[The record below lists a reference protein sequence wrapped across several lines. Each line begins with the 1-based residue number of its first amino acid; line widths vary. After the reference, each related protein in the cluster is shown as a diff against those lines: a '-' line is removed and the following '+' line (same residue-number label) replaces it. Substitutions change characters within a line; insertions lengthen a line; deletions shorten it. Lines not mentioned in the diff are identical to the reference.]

1 MQKTLSLKLILIMFL
16 NSLSLFRT
24 FCIFFNIIMKLI
36 RTKAL
41 MIKIVFI
48 FVFSIIFSFSYAT
61 EEDSFDINKPAK
73 IQKANAEF
81 VYKFLLAEIAAQR
94 GDLTSAG
101 HLYYDLAKLTKN
113 IPLAQRAT
121 NIAGYARNGR
131 LALDS
136 AELWRQLDKNSLEA
150 KQILAELFIS
160 SGNLAKARPIIEKLL
175 EQEKTRADGFL
186 YLNNLLTKVEN
197 KKNALRFI
205 LAISK
210 PYPELAEAHFS
221 IAHTAYFAGDQ
232 KLAEKELDIIESIK
246 PNWETA
252 ALFRGY
258 MLAKDWPEKA
268 LEFYKSFLKE
278 NPNSNEVR
286 LEYAKTLANL
296 KMYNDAKS
304 EFLRLVDGS
313 LASPEIS
320 LTVALLSLE
329 LNDNILAEKFLNQAL
344 ERGYS
349 DKDKIQIYL
358 AKIYLDRKEP
368 DMAITFLDKISS
380 GQLFVEAKILSAE
393 IIADYRSVDDGIASL
408 SKYKNLSPNDKL
420 QFLKAKTSLLY
431 NNDRQQDAFDL
442 MKSEDA
448 NFNNFAE
455 FKFDYAMLA
464 EKMGN
469 LLLMEQLLKE
479 AIKLKPDYAYA
490 YNALGYSYA
499 DRNIKLD
506 DAKKYIEI
514 ALSIS
519 PNNHYILD
527 SMGWLHYRL
536 GNIEIALQFIEKA
549 YKIQKDPEIA
559 AHLGEILWKMGKLK
573 QAEKIWEESIKTY
586 PSNTVLLE
594 TFERLR

>member
-1 MQKTLSLKLILIMFL
+1 MLIIKSLFYKGSMKKIALILLSTIL
-16 NSLSLFRT
+16 INNSFAS
-24 FCIFFNIIMKLI
+24 
-36 RTKAL
+36 
-41 MIKIVFI
+41 
-48 FVFSIIFSFSYAT
+48 
-61 EEDSFDINKPAK
+61 EEEFFDIDKPAK

-136 AELWRQLDKNSLEA
+136 AELWRQLDNDSLEA

-221 IAHTAYFAGDQ
+221 IAHTAYFAGDL
-232 KLAEKELDIIESIK
+232 KLAEKELDITESIK

-258 MLAKDWPEKA
+258 MLAIDWPEKA
-268 LEFYKSFLKE
+268 LEFYQSFLSV

-286 LEYAKTLANL
+286 LEYAKILANL
-296 KMYNDAKS
+296 KMYSKAKS

-329 LNDNILAEKFLNQAL
+329 LNDNILAEKFFNQAL

-349 DKDKIQIYL
+349 DRDKIQIYL

-368 DMAITFLDKISS
+368 DLAIKFLDKISS
-380 GQLFVEAKILSAE
+380 GQLFVEAKILTAE
-393 IIADYRSVDDGIASL
+393 IIAEHKSVDDGIASL

-431 NNDRQQDAFDL
+431 NNNRQQDAFDL
-442 MKSEDA
+442 MKGADS
-448 NFNNFAE
+448 NFNNSAE

-479 AIKLKPDYAYA
+479 AIKIKPDYAYA

-499 DRNIKLD
+499 DRNIKLI

-519 PNNHYILD
+519 PNNHYIMD
-527 SMGWLHYRL
+527 SMGWLHFRM

-573 QAEKIWEESIKTY
+573 QAEKVWEESIKIH

>member
-1 MQKTLSLKLILIMFL
+1 MNKIALILLSTLIIN
-16 NSLSLFRT
+16 NSFAS
-24 FCIFFNIIMKLI
+24 
-36 RTKAL
+36 
-41 MIKIVFI
+41 
-48 FVFSIIFSFSYAT
+48 
-61 EEDSFDINKPAK
+61 EEEFFDIDKPAK

-136 AELWRQLDKNSLEA
+136 AELWRQLDNDSLEA

-186 YLNNLLTKVEN
+186 YLNNLLSKVEN

-205 LAISK
+205 LAVAK
-210 PYPELAEAHFS
+210 PYPDLAEAHFS
-221 IAHTAYFAGDQ
+221 IAHTAYFAGDL
-232 KLAEKELDIIESIK
+232 KLAEKELDITESIK

-258 MLAKDWPEKA
+258 MLAIDWPEKA
-268 LEFYKSFLKE
+268 LEFYQSFLKV
-278 NPNSNEVR
+278 NSNSNEVR
-286 LEYAKTLANL
+286 LEYAKILANL
-296 KMYNDAKS
+296 KMYSKAKS

-329 LNDNILAEKFLNQAL
+329 LNDNILAEKFFNQAL

-349 DKDKIQIYL
+349 DRDKIQIYL

-368 DMAITFLDKISS
+368 DQAITFLDKISS
-380 GQLFVEAKILSAE
+380 GQLFVEAKILTAE
-393 IIADYRSVDDGIASL
+393 IIAEQSSVDDGIASL
-408 SKYKNLSPNDKL
+408 LKYKNLSPNDKL

-431 NNDRQQDAFDL
+431 NNNRQQDAFDL
-442 MKSEDA
+442 MKGEDS
-448 NFNNFAE
+448 NFDNSAE

-479 AIKLKPDYAYA
+479 AIKIKPDYAYA

-499 DRNIKLD
+499 DRNIKLV

-519 PNNHYILD
+519 PNNHYIMD
-527 SMGWLHYRL
+527 SMGWLHFRM

-573 QAEKIWEESIKTY
+573 QAEIVWEESIKTY

>member
-1 MQKTLSLKLILIMFL
+1 MNKIITVFLTSMFM
-16 NSLSLFRT
+16 N
-24 FCIFFNIIMKLI
+24 
-36 RTKAL
+36 
-41 MIKIVFI
+41 V
-48 FVFSIIFSFSYAT
+48 SIAA
-61 EEDSFDINKPAK
+61 DDDGFDINKPAK

-101 HLYYDLAKLTKN
+101 HLYYDLARLTKN

-136 AELWRQLDKNSLEA
+136 AELWRQLDNESLEA

-160 SGNLAKARPIIEKLL
+160 SGNLAKARPIIEELL
-175 EQEKTRADGFL
+175 KQEKTRADGFL
-186 YLNNLLTKVEN
+186 YLNNILTKVEN

-205 LAISK
+205 LAIAK

-221 IAHTAYFAGDQ
+221 IAHTAFYAGDT
-232 KLAEKELDIIESIK
+232 KLAEKELDIAESIN
-246 PNWETA
+246 PSWETA
-252 ALFRGY
+252 ALFRGF
-258 MLAKDWPEKA
+258 MLANDWPEKA
-268 LEFYKSFLKE
+268 LEFYRSFLKV

-286 LEYAKTLANL
+286 LEYAKTLTNL
-296 KMYNDAKS
+296 KKYSEAKV
-304 EFLRLVDGS
+304 EFLRLVNGS

-329 LNDNILAEKFLNQAL
+329 LNDNILAEKFFNQAL
-344 ERGYS
+344 ERGYD
-349 DKDKIQIYL
+349 DKNKIHIYL
-358 AKIYLDRKEP
+358 AKIYLDRNQP
-368 DMAITFLDKISS
+368 VDAIKFLDKISS
-380 GQLFVEAKILSAE
+380 GPLFIEAKILTAE
-393 IIADYRSVDDGIASL
+393 VITKNKSLEDGIASL
-408 SKYKNLSPNDKL
+408 SQYKNLSSEDKL
-420 QFLKAKTSLLY
+420 QFLKAKVSLLY
-431 NNDRQQDAFDL
+431 NNDRKQDAFDL
-442 MKSEDA
+442 MKKEDA
-448 NFNNFAE
+448 NFNNSPE

-479 AIKLKPDYAYA
+479 AIKLKPDYAFA

-499 DRNIKLD
+499 DRSINLA

-519 PNNHYILD
+519 PNNHYIMD

-549 YKIQKDPEIA
+549 YKIQEDPEIA
-559 AHLGEILWKMGKLK
+559 AHLGEILWKLGKLK
-573 QAEKIWEESIKTY
+573 QAEEIWEASIMKF

>member
-1 MQKTLSLKLILIMFL
+1 MKKIALIILATVII
-16 NSLSLFRT
+16 NNT
-24 FCIFFNIIMKLI
+24 F
-36 RTKAL
+36 A
-41 MIKIVFI
+41 
-48 FVFSIIFSFSYAT
+48 S
-61 EEDSFDINKPAK
+61 EEEFFDIDKPAK

-81 VYKFLLAEIAAQR
+81 VYKFLLAEIASQR

-136 AELWRQLDKNSLEA
+136 AELWRQLDNDSLEA

-175 EQEKTRADGFL
+175 EKEKTRADGFL
-186 YLNNLLTKVEN
+186 YLNNLLSKVEN

-221 IAHTAYFAGDQ
+221 IAHTAYFAGDI
-232 KLAEKELDIIESIK
+232 KLAEKELDITESIK

-258 MLAKDWPEKA
+258 MLAIDWPEKA
-268 LEFYKSFLKE
+268 LEFYQSFLNV

-286 LEYAKTLANL
+286 LEYAKILANL
-296 KMYNDAKS
+296 KMYSKAKS

-329 LNDNILAEKFLNQAL
+329 LNDNILAEKFFNQAL
-344 ERGYS
+344 ERGYI
-349 DKDKIQIYL
+349 DRDKIQIYL

-368 DMAITFLDKISS
+368 DLAITFLDKISS
-380 GQLFVEAKILSAE
+380 GQLFVEAKILTAE
-393 IIADYRSVDDGIASL
+393 IIAENRSVDDGIASL
-408 SKYKNLSPNDKL
+408 SKYKNLSPDDKL

-431 NNDRQQDAFDL
+431 NNNRQQDAFDL
-442 MKSEDA
+442 MKGADS
-448 NFNNFAE
+448 NFNNSAE
-455 FKFDYAMLA
+455 FKYDYAMLA

-479 AIKLKPDYAYA
+479 AIKIKPDYAYA

-499 DRNIKLD
+499 DRNIKLA

-519 PNNHYILD
+519 PNNHYIMD
-527 SMGWLHYRL
+527 SMGWLHFRM

-573 QAEKIWEESIKTY
+573 QAEKVWEESIKTY

>member
-1 MQKTLSLKLILIMFL
+1 MNKLVVILLSTIIIN
-16 NSLSLFRT
+16 NSFAS
-24 FCIFFNIIMKLI
+24 
-36 RTKAL
+36 
-41 MIKIVFI
+41 
-48 FVFSIIFSFSYAT
+48 
-61 EEDSFDINKPAK
+61 EEEFFDIDKPAK

-136 AELWRQLDKNSLEA
+136 AELWRQLDNDSLEA

-186 YLNNLLTKVEN
+186 YLNNLLSKVEN

-221 IAHTAYFAGDQ
+221 IAHTAFFAGDI
-232 KLAEKELDIIESIK
+232 KLAEKELDITESIK

-258 MLAKDWPEKA
+258 MLAIDWPEKA
-268 LEFYKSFLKE
+268 LEFYQSFLNV

-286 LEYAKTLANL
+286 LEYAKILANL
-296 KMYNDAKS
+296 KMYSKAKS

-329 LNDNILAEKFLNQAL
+329 LNDNILAEKFFNQAL
-344 ERGYS
+344 ERGYI
-349 DKDKIQIYL
+349 DRDKIQIYL

-368 DMAITFLDKISS
+368 DTAITFLDKISS
-380 GQLFVEAKILSAE
+380 GKLFVEAKILTAE
-393 IIADYRSVDDGIASL
+393 IIAENRSVDDGIASL
-408 SKYKNLSPNDKL
+408 SKYKNLSPDDKL

-431 NNDRQQDAFDL
+431 NNNRQQDAFDL
-442 MKSEDA
+442 MKGEDS
-448 NFNNFAE
+448 NFDNSAE

-479 AIKLKPDYAYA
+479 AIKIKPDYAYA

-499 DRNIKLD
+499 DRNIKLA

-519 PNNHYILD
+519 PNNHYIMD
-527 SMGWLHYRL
+527 SMGWLHFRM

-573 QAEKIWEESIKTY
+573 QAEKVWEESIKTY

>member
-1 MQKTLSLKLILIMFL
+1 MNKIALILLSIL
-16 NSLSLFRT
+16 IINNSFAS
-24 FCIFFNIIMKLI
+24 
-36 RTKAL
+36 
-41 MIKIVFI
+41 
-48 FVFSIIFSFSYAT
+48 
-61 EEDSFDINKPAK
+61 EEEFFDIDKPAK

-136 AELWRQLDKNSLEA
+136 AELWRQLDNDSLEA

-186 YLNNLLTKVEN
+186 YLNNLLSKVEN

-210 PYPELAEAHFS
+210 PYPDLAEAHFS
-221 IAHTAYFAGDQ
+221 IAHAAYFAGDI
-232 KLAEKELDIIESIK
+232 KLAEKELDVTESIK

-258 MLAKDWPEKA
+258 MLAIDWPEKA
-268 LEFYKSFLKE
+268 LEFYQSFLNV

-286 LEYAKTLANL
+286 LEYAKILANL
-296 KMYNDAKS
+296 KMYSKAKS

-329 LNDNILAEKFLNQAL
+329 LNDNILAEKFFNQAL

-349 DKDKIQIYL
+349 DRDKIQIYL

-368 DMAITFLDKISS
+368 DQAITFLDRISS
-380 GQLFVEAKILSAE
+380 GQLFVEAKILTAE
-393 IIADYRSVDDGIASL
+393 IIAEHRSVDDGIASL
-408 SKYKNLSPNDKL
+408 LKYKNLSPNDKL

-431 NNDRQQDAFDL
+431 NNNRQQDAFDL
-442 MKSEDA
+442 MKGEDS
-448 NFNNFAE
+448 NFNNSAE

-479 AIKLKPDYAYA
+479 AIKIKPDYAYA

-499 DRNIKLD
+499 DRNIKLA

-519 PNNHYILD
+519 PNNHYIMD
-527 SMGWLHYRL
+527 SMGWLHFRM

-573 QAEKIWEESIKTY
+573 QAEKVWEESIKTY

>member
-1 MQKTLSLKLILIMFL
+1 MNKLAVILLSTLIIN
-16 NSLSLFRT
+16 NSF
-24 FCIFFNIIMKLI
+24 
-36 RTKAL
+36 
-41 MIKIVFI
+41 
-48 FVFSIIFSFSYAT
+48 AT
-61 EEDSFDINKPAK
+61 EEEFFDIDKPAK
-73 IQKANAEF
+73 IQKTNAEF

-136 AELWRQLDKNSLEA
+136 AELWRQLDNDSLEA

-210 PYPELAEAHFS
+210 PYPDLAEAHFS
-221 IAHTAYFAGDQ
+221 IAHTAYFAGDL
-232 KLAEKELDIIESIK
+232 KLAEKELDITESIK

-258 MLAKDWPEKA
+258 MLAIDWPEKA
-268 LEFYKSFLKE
+268 LEFYQSFLNV

-286 LEYAKTLANL
+286 LEYAKILANL
-296 KMYNDAKS
+296 KMYSKAKS

-329 LNDNILAEKFLNQAL
+329 LNDNMLAEKFFNQAL

-349 DKDKIQIYL
+349 DRDKIQIYL

-368 DMAITFLDKISS
+368 DLAITFLDKISS
-380 GQLFVEAKILSAE
+380 GQLFVEAKILTAE
-393 IIADYRSVDDGIASL
+393 ILAEHKSVDDGIASL
-408 SKYKNLSPNDKL
+408 SKYKNLSLDDKL

-431 NNDRQQDAFDL
+431 NNNRQQDAFDL
-442 MKSEDA
+442 MKGADS
-448 NFNNFAE
+448 NFNNSAE

-479 AIKLKPDYAYA
+479 AIKIKPDYAYA

-499 DRNIKLD
+499 DRNIKLT

-519 PNNHYILD
+519 PSNHYIMD
-527 SMGWLHYRL
+527 SMGWLHFRM

-573 QAEKIWEESIKTY
+573 QAEKVWEESIKIH

>member
-1 MQKTLSLKLILIMFL
+1 M
-16 NSLSLFRT
+16 
-24 FCIFFNIIMKLI
+24 CI
-36 RTKAL
+36 R
-41 MIKIVFI
+41 
-48 FVFSIIFSFSYAT
+48 
-61 EEDSFDINKPAK
+61 DSNKPAK

-101 HLYYDLAKLTKN
+101 HLYFDLARLTKN

-121 NIAGYARNGR
+121 NIAGFARNGR

-136 AELWRQLDKNSLEA
+136 AELWRQLDNESLEA

-160 SGNLAKARPIIEKLL
+160 SGNLAKARPIIEELL
-175 EQEKTRADGFL
+175 KQEKTRADGFL
-186 YLNNLLTKVEN
+186 YLNNILTKVEN

-205 LAISK
+205 LAIAK

-221 IAHTAYFAGDQ
+221 IAHTAFYAGDT
-232 KLAEKELDIIESIK
+232 KLAEKELDIAESIN
-246 PNWETA
+246 PSWETA
-252 ALFRGY
+252 ALFRGF
-258 MLAKDWPEKA
+258 MLANDWPEKA
-268 LEFYKSFLKE
+268 LEFYRSFLKV

-286 LEYAKTLANL
+286 LEYAKTLTNL
-296 KMYNDAKS
+296 KKYSEAKV
-304 EFLRLVDGS
+304 EFLRLVNGS

-329 LNDNILAEKFLNQAL
+329 LNDNILSEKFFNQAL
-344 ERGYS
+344 ERGYD
-349 DKDKIQIYL
+349 DKNKIHIYL
-358 AKIYLDRKEP
+358 AKIYLDRNQP
-368 DMAITFLDKISS
+368 VDAIKFLDKISS
-380 GQLFVEAKILSAE
+380 GPLFIEAKILTAE
-393 IIADYRSVDDGIASL
+393 VITKNKSLEDGIASL
-408 SKYKNLSPNDKL
+408 SQYKNLSSEDKL
-420 QFLKAKTSLLY
+420 QFLKAKVSLLY
-431 NNDRQQDAFDL
+431 NNDRKQDAFDL
-442 MKSEDA
+442 MKKEDA
-448 NFNNFAE
+448 NFNNSPE

-479 AIKLKPDYAYA
+479 AIKLKPDYAFA

-499 DRNIKLD
+499 DRNINLA

-519 PNNHYILD
+519 PNNHYIMD

-549 YKIQKDPEIA
+549 YKIQEDPEIA
-559 AHLGEILWKMGKLK
+559 AHLGEILWKLGKLK
-573 QAEKIWEESIKTY
+573 QAEEIWEASIMKF

>member
-1 MQKTLSLKLILIMFL
+1 MNKLVVILLSTIIIN
-16 NSLSLFRT
+16 NSFAS
-24 FCIFFNIIMKLI
+24 
-36 RTKAL
+36 
-41 MIKIVFI
+41 
-48 FVFSIIFSFSYAT
+48 
-61 EEDSFDINKPAK
+61 EEEFFDIDKPAK

-136 AELWRQLDKNSLEA
+136 AELWRQLDNDSLEA

-186 YLNNLLTKVEN
+186 YLNNLLSKVEN

-221 IAHTAYFAGDQ
+221 IAHTAFFAGDI
-232 KLAEKELDIIESIK
+232 KLAEKELDITESIK

-258 MLAKDWPEKA
+258 MLAIDWPEKA
-268 LEFYKSFLKE
+268 LEFYQSFLNV

-286 LEYAKTLANL
+286 LEYAKILANL
-296 KMYNDAKS
+296 KMYSKAKS

-329 LNDNILAEKFLNQAL
+329 LNDNILAEKFFNQAL
-344 ERGYS
+344 ERGYI
-349 DKDKIQIYL
+349 DRDKIQIYL

-368 DMAITFLDKISS
+368 DTAITFLDKISS
-380 GQLFVEAKILSAE
+380 GKLFVEAKILTAE
-393 IIADYRSVDDGIASL
+393 IIAENRSVDDGIASL
-408 SKYKNLSPNDKL
+408 SKYKNLSPDDKL

-431 NNDRQQDAFDL
+431 NNNRQQDAFDL
-442 MKSEDA
+442 MKGADS
-448 NFNNFAE
+448 NFNNSAE
-455 FKFDYAMLA
+455 FKYDYAMLA

-479 AIKLKPDYAYA
+479 AIKIKPDYAYA

-499 DRNIKLD
+499 DRNIKLA

-519 PNNHYILD
+519 PNNHYIMD
-527 SMGWLHYRL
+527 SMGWLHFRM

-573 QAEKIWEESIKTY
+573 QAEKVWEESIKTY

>member
-1 MQKTLSLKLILIMFL
+1 MFCSLHYNFKVAFQFQKEKIKL
-16 NSLSLFRT
+16 
-24 FCIFFNIIMKLI
+24 NIIMN
-36 RTKAL
+36 
-41 MIKIVFI
+41 KIITVFLTSM
-48 FVFSIIFSFSYAT
+48 FMNVSIAA
-61 EEDSFDINKPAK
+61 DDDVFDINKPAK

-101 HLYYDLAKLTKN
+101 HLYFDLARLTKN
-113 IPLAQRAT
+113 VPLAQRAT

-136 AELWRQLDKNSLEA
+136 AELWRQLDNESLEA

-160 SGNLAKARPIIEKLL
+160 SGNLAKARPIIEELL
-175 EQEKTRADGFL
+175 KQEKTRADGFL
-186 YLNNLLTKVEN
+186 YLNNILTKVEN

-205 LAISK
+205 LAIAK

-221 IAHTAYFAGDQ
+221 IAHTAFYAGDT
-232 KLAEKELDIIESIK
+232 KLAEKELDIAESIN
-246 PNWETA
+246 PSWETA
-252 ALFRGY
+252 ALFRGF
-258 MLAKDWPEKA
+258 MLANDWPEKA
-268 LEFYKSFLKE
+268 LEFYRSFLKV

-286 LEYAKTLANL
+286 LEYAKTLTNL
-296 KMYNDAKS
+296 KKYSEAKV
-304 EFLRLVDGS
+304 EFLRLVNGS

-329 LNDNILAEKFLNQAL
+329 LNDNILAEKFFNQAL
-344 ERGYS
+344 ERGYD
-349 DKDKIQIYL
+349 DKNKIHIYL
-358 AKIYLDRKEP
+358 AKIYLDRNQP
-368 DMAITFLDKISS
+368 VDAIKFLDKISS
-380 GQLFVEAKILSAE
+380 GPLFIEAKILTAE
-393 IIADYRSVDDGIASL
+393 VITKNKSLEDGIASL
-408 SKYKNLSPNDKL
+408 SQYKNLSSEDKL
-420 QFLKAKTSLLY
+420 QFLKAKVSLLY
-431 NNDRQQDAFDL
+431 NNDRKQDAFDL
-442 MKSEDA
+442 MKKEDA
-448 NFNNFAE
+448 NFNNSPE

-479 AIKLKPDYAYA
+479 AIKLKPDYAFA

-499 DRNIKLD
+499 DRNINLA

-519 PNNHYILD
+519 PNNHYIMD

-549 YKIQKDPEIA
+549 YKIQEDPEIA
-559 AHLGEILWKMGKLK
+559 AHLGEILWKLGKLK
-573 QAEKIWEESIKTY
+573 QAEEIWEASIMKF

>member
-1 MQKTLSLKLILIMFL
+1 
-16 NSLSLFRT
+16 
-24 FCIFFNIIMKLI
+24 
-36 RTKAL
+36 
-41 MIKIVFI
+41 MIKLAII
-48 FVFSIIFSFSYAT
+48 LLSILTINYSYAS
-61 EEDSFDINKPAK
+61 EEDFFDINKPAK

-136 AELWRQLDKNSLEA
+136 AELWRQLDNDSLEA

-186 YLNNLLTKVEN
+186 YLNNLLNKVEN

-210 PYPELAEAHFS
+210 LYPELAEAHFS
-221 IAHTAYFAGDQ
+221 IAHAAYFAGDF
-232 KLAEKELDIIESIK
+232 KLAEKELDIAESIK

-268 LEFYKSFLKE
+268 LEFYQSFLNE

-286 LEYAKTLANL
+286 LEYAKILANL
-296 KMYNDAKS
+296 KMYSKAKS
-304 EFLRLVDGS
+304 EFLKLVDGS

-329 LNDNILAEKFLNQAL
+329 LNDNLLAEKFLNQAL

-349 DKDKIQIYL
+349 DRDKIQIYL

-380 GQLFVEAKILSAE
+380 GQLFVEAKILTAE
-393 IIADYRSVDDGIASL
+393 IIAENRSVDDGIAFL
-408 SKYKNLSPNDKL
+408 AQYKNLNSNDKL

-431 NNDRQQDAFDL
+431 NNNRQQDAFDL
-442 MKSEDA
+442 MKSEDS
-448 NFNNFAE
+448 NFNNSAE
-455 FKFDYAMLA
+455 FKFDYAMIA

-499 DRNIKLD
+499 DRNIKLA

-519 PNNHYILD
+519 PNNHYIMD
-527 SMGWLHYRL
+527 SMGWLHFRM

-573 QAEKIWEESIKTY
+573 QAKKVWEESMKTY

-594 TFERLR
+594 TFEILH

>member
-1 MQKTLSLKLILIMFL
+1 MNKLVLILL
-16 NSLSLFRT
+16 
-24 FCIFFNIIMKLI
+24 
-36 RTKAL
+36 
-41 MIKIVFI
+41 
-48 FVFSIIFSFSYAT
+48 SIILLNNSFAS
-61 EEDSFDINKPAK
+61 EEEFFDIDKPAK

-136 AELWRQLDKNSLEA
+136 AELWRQLDNDSLEA

-221 IAHTAYFAGDQ
+221 IAHTAYFAGDL
-232 KLAEKELDIIESIK
+232 KLAEKELDITESIK

-258 MLAKDWPEKA
+258 MLAIDWPEKA
-268 LEFYKSFLKE
+268 LEFYQSFLNV

-286 LEYAKTLANL
+286 LEYAKILANL
-296 KMYNDAKS
+296 KMYSKAKS

-329 LNDNILAEKFLNQAL
+329 LNDNILAEKFFNQAL

-349 DKDKIQIYL
+349 DRDKIQIYL

-368 DMAITFLDKISS
+368 DLAITFLDKISS
-380 GQLFVEAKILSAE
+380 GQLFVEAKILTAE
-393 IIADYRSVDDGIASL
+393 ILAEHKSVDDGIASL
-408 SKYKNLSPNDKL
+408 SKYKNLSLDDKL
-420 QFLKAKTSLLY
+420 HFLKAKTSLLY
-431 NNDRQQDAFDL
+431 NNNRQQDAFDL
-442 MKSEDA
+442 MKAADS
-448 NFNNFAE
+448 NFNNSAE

-479 AIKLKPDYAYA
+479 AIKIKPDYAYA

-499 DRNIKLD
+499 DRNIKLA

-519 PNNHYILD
+519 PNNHYIMD
-527 SMGWLHYRL
+527 SMGWLHFRM

-573 QAEKIWEESIKTY
+573 QAEKVWEESIKTY

>member
-1 MQKTLSLKLILIMFL
+1 MNKLALILLSTIL
-16 NSLSLFRT
+16 INNSFAS
-24 FCIFFNIIMKLI
+24 
-36 RTKAL
+36 
-41 MIKIVFI
+41 
-48 FVFSIIFSFSYAT
+48 
-61 EEDSFDINKPAK
+61 EDEFFDIDKPAK

-136 AELWRQLDKNSLEA
+136 AELWRQLDNDSLEA

-186 YLNNLLTKVEN
+186 YLNNLLSKVEN

-221 IAHTAYFAGDQ
+221 IAHTAYFAGDI
-232 KLAEKELDIIESIK
+232 KLAEKELDITESIK

-258 MLAKDWPEKA
+258 MLAIDWPEKA
-268 LEFYKSFLKE
+268 LEFYQSFLKV
-278 NPNSNEVR
+278 NSNSNEVR
-286 LEYAKTLANL
+286 LEYAKILANL
-296 KMYNDAKS
+296 KMYSKAKS

-329 LNDNILAEKFLNQAL
+329 LNDNILAEKFFNQAL

-349 DKDKIQIYL
+349 DRDKIQIYL

-368 DMAITFLDKISS
+368 DLAIKFLDKISS
-380 GQLFVEAKILSAE
+380 GQLFVEAKVLTAE
-393 IIADYRSVDDGIASL
+393 IIAEHRSVDDGIASL
-408 SKYKNLSPNDKL
+408 SKYKNLSLDDKL

-431 NNDRQQDAFDL
+431 NNNRQQDAFDL
-442 MKSEDA
+442 MKAADS
-448 NFNNFAE
+448 NFNNSAE

-469 LLLMEQLLKE
+469 LLLMEELLKE
-479 AIKLKPDYAYA
+479 AIKIKPDYAYA

-499 DRNIKLD
+499 DRNIKLV

-519 PNNHYILD
+519 PNNHYIMD
-527 SMGWLHYRL
+527 SMGWLHFRM

-573 QAEKIWEESIKTY
+573 QAEIVWEESIKTY

>member
-1 MQKTLSLKLILIMFL
+1 MNKLVVILLSTVIIN
-16 NSLSLFRT
+16 NSFAS
-24 FCIFFNIIMKLI
+24 
-36 RTKAL
+36 
-41 MIKIVFI
+41 
-48 FVFSIIFSFSYAT
+48 
-61 EEDSFDINKPAK
+61 EEEFFDIDKPAK
-73 IQKANAEF
+73 IQKTNAEF

-136 AELWRQLDKNSLEA
+136 AELWRQLDNDSLEA

-221 IAHTAYFAGDQ
+221 IAHSAYFAGDL
-232 KLAEKELDIIESIK
+232 KLAEKELDITESIK

-258 MLAKDWPEKA
+258 MLAIDWPEKA
-268 LEFYKSFLKE
+268 LEFYQSFLKV
-278 NPNSNEVR
+278 NSNSNEVR
-286 LEYAKTLANL
+286 LEYAKILANL
-296 KMYNDAKS
+296 KMYSKAKS

-329 LNDNILAEKFLNQAL
+329 LNDNILAEKFFNQAL

-349 DKDKIQIYL
+349 DRDKIQIYL
-358 AKIYLDRKEP
+358 AKIYLDRKKP
-368 DMAITFLDKISS
+368 DLAIKFLDKISS
-380 GQLFVEAKILSAE
+380 GQLFVEAKILTAE
-393 IIADYRSVDDGIASL
+393 IIAEHRSVDDGIASL
-408 SKYKNLSPNDKL
+408 SKYKNLSADDKL

-431 NNDRQQDAFDL
+431 NNNRQQDAFDL
-442 MKSEDA
+442 MKGADL
-448 NFNNFAE
+448 NFNNSAE

-499 DRNIKLD
+499 DRNIKLA

-519 PNNHYILD
+519 PNNHYIMD
-527 SMGWLHYRL
+527 SMGWLHFRM

-573 QAEKIWEESIKTY
+573 QAEKVWEESIKIY

-594 TFERLR
+594 TFDRLR

>member
-1 MQKTLSLKLILIMFL
+1 MNKIALILLSTLIIN
-16 NSLSLFRT
+16 NSFAS
-24 FCIFFNIIMKLI
+24 
-36 RTKAL
+36 
-41 MIKIVFI
+41 
-48 FVFSIIFSFSYAT
+48 
-61 EEDSFDINKPAK
+61 EEEFFDIDKPAK

-136 AELWRQLDKNSLEA
+136 AELWRQLDNDSLEA

-186 YLNNLLTKVEN
+186 YLNNLLSKVEN

-205 LAISK
+205 LAVAK
-210 PYPELAEAHFS
+210 PYPDLAEAHFS
-221 IAHTAYFAGDQ
+221 IAHTAYFAGDL
-232 KLAEKELDIIESIK
+232 KLAEKELDITESIK

-258 MLAKDWPEKA
+258 TLAIDWPEKA
-268 LEFYKSFLKE
+268 LEFYQSFLNV

-286 LEYAKTLANL
+286 LEYAKILANL
-296 KMYNDAKS
+296 KMYSIAKS

-329 LNDNILAEKFLNQAL
+329 LNDNILAEKFFNQAL

-349 DKDKIQIYL
+349 DRDKIQIYL

-368 DMAITFLDKISS
+368 DRAITFLDKISS
-380 GQLFVEAKILSAE
+380 GQLFVEAKILTAE
-393 IIADYRSVDDGIASL
+393 IIAEQSSVDDGIASL
-408 SKYKNLSPNDKL
+408 LKYKNLSLNDKL

-431 NNDRQQDAFDL
+431 NNNRQQDAFDL
-442 MKSEDA
+442 MKGEDS
-448 NFNNFAE
+448 NFDKSAE

-479 AIKLKPDYAYA
+479 AIKIKPDYAYA

-499 DRNIKLD
+499 DRNIKLV

-519 PNNHYILD
+519 PNNHYIMD
-527 SMGWLHYRL
+527 SMGWLHFRM

-573 QAEKIWEESIKTY
+573 QAEIVWEESIKTY

>member
-1 MQKTLSLKLILIMFL
+1 MKKIALILLSTIL
-16 NSLSLFRT
+16 INNSFASD
-24 FCIFFNIIMKLI
+24 
-36 RTKAL
+36 
-41 MIKIVFI
+41 
-48 FVFSIIFSFSYAT
+48 
-61 EEDSFDINKPAK
+61 EEFFDIDKPAK

-136 AELWRQLDKNSLEA
+136 AELWRQLDNDSLEA

-221 IAHTAYFAGDQ
+221 IAHTAYFAGDL
-232 KLAEKELDIIESIK
+232 KLAEKELDITESIK

-258 MLAKDWPEKA
+258 MLAIDWPEKA
-268 LEFYKSFLKE
+268 LEFYQAFLSV

-286 LEYAKTLANL
+286 LEYAKILANL
-296 KMYNDAKS
+296 KMYSKAKS

-329 LNDNILAEKFLNQAL
+329 LNDNILAEKFFNQAL

-349 DKDKIQIYL
+349 DRDKIQIYL

-368 DMAITFLDKISS
+368 DLAIKFLDKISS
-380 GQLFVEAKILSAE
+380 GQLFVEAKILTAE
-393 IIADYRSVDDGIASL
+393 IIAEHKSVDDGIASL
-408 SKYKNLSPNDKL
+408 SKYKNSSPDDKL

-431 NNDRQQDAFDL
+431 NNNRQQDAFDL
-442 MKSEDA
+442 MKGADS
-448 NFNNFAE
+448 NFNNSAE

-479 AIKLKPDYAYA
+479 AIKIKPDYAYA

-499 DRNIKLD
+499 DRNIKLT

-519 PNNHYILD
+519 PKNHYIMD
-527 SMGWLHYRL
+527 SMGWLHFRM
-536 GNIEIALQFIEKA
+536 GNIEIALQFTEKA

-573 QAEKIWEESIKTY
+573 QAEKVWEESIKMH

>member
-1 MQKTLSLKLILIMFL
+1 MKKIALILLSTIL
-16 NSLSLFRT
+16 INNSFAS
-24 FCIFFNIIMKLI
+24 
-36 RTKAL
+36 
-41 MIKIVFI
+41 
-48 FVFSIIFSFSYAT
+48 
-61 EEDSFDINKPAK
+61 EEEFFDIDKPAK

-136 AELWRQLDKNSLEA
+136 AELWRQLDNDSLEA

-205 LAISK
+205 LVISK

-221 IAHTAYFAGDQ
+221 IAHTAYFAGDL
-232 KLAEKELDIIESIK
+232 KLAEKELDITESIK

-258 MLAKDWPEKA
+258 MLAIDWPEKA
-268 LEFYKSFLKE
+268 LEFYQSFLNV
-278 NPNSNEVR
+278 NPSSNEVR
-286 LEYAKTLANL
+286 LEYAKILANL
-296 KMYNDAKS
+296 KMYSKAKS

-329 LNDNILAEKFLNQAL
+329 LNDNILAEKFFNQAL

-349 DKDKIQIYL
+349 DRDKIQIYL

-368 DMAITFLDKISS
+368 DLAIKFLDKISS
-380 GQLFVEAKILSAE
+380 GQLFVEAKILTAE
-393 IIADYRSVDDGIASL
+393 IIAEHKSVDDGIASL
-408 SKYKNLSPNDKL
+408 SKYKNLSPDDKL

-431 NNDRQQDAFDL
+431 NNNRQQDAFDL
-442 MKSEDA
+442 MKGADS
-448 NFNNFAE
+448 NFNNSAE

-479 AIKLKPDYAYA
+479 AIKIKPDYAYA

-499 DRNIKLD
+499 DRNIKLT

-519 PNNHYILD
+519 PNNHYIMD
-527 SMGWLHYRL
+527 SMGWLHFRM

-573 QAEKIWEESIKTY
+573 QAEKVWEESIKTH

>member
-1 MQKTLSLKLILIMFL
+1 MNKLVVILLSTIIIN
-16 NSLSLFRT
+16 NSFAS
-24 FCIFFNIIMKLI
+24 
-36 RTKAL
+36 
-41 MIKIVFI
+41 
-48 FVFSIIFSFSYAT
+48 
-61 EEDSFDINKPAK
+61 EEEFFDIEKPAK

-136 AELWRQLDKNSLEA
+136 AELWRQLDNDSLEA

-186 YLNNLLTKVEN
+186 YLNNLLSKVEN

-221 IAHTAYFAGDQ
+221 IAHTAFFAGDI
-232 KLAEKELDIIESIK
+232 KLAEKELDITESIK

-258 MLAKDWPEKA
+258 MLAIDWPEKA
-268 LEFYKSFLKE
+268 LEFYQSFLNV

-286 LEYAKTLANL
+286 LEYAKILANL
-296 KMYNDAKS
+296 KMYSKAKS

-329 LNDNILAEKFLNQAL
+329 LNDNILAEKFFNQAL
-344 ERGYS
+344 ERGYI
-349 DKDKIQIYL
+349 DRDKIQIYL

-368 DMAITFLDKISS
+368 DTAITFLDKISS
-380 GQLFVEAKILSAE
+380 GKLFVEAKILTAE
-393 IIADYRSVDDGIASL
+393 IIAENRSVDDGIASL
-408 SKYKNLSPNDKL
+408 SKYKNLSPDDKL

-431 NNDRQQDAFDL
+431 NNNRQQDAFDL
-442 MKSEDA
+442 MKGADS
-448 NFNNFAE
+448 NFNNSAE
-455 FKFDYAMLA
+455 FKYDYAMLA

-479 AIKLKPDYAYA
+479 AIKIKPDYAYA

-499 DRNIKLD
+499 DRNIKLA

-519 PNNHYILD
+519 PNNHYIMD
-527 SMGWLHYRL
+527 SMGWLHFRM

-573 QAEKIWEESIKTY
+573 QAEKVWEESIKTY
-586 PSNTVLLE
+586 PSNTVLIE

>member
-1 MQKTLSLKLILIMFL
+1 MKKIALILLSTIL
-16 NSLSLFRT
+16 INNSFAS
-24 FCIFFNIIMKLI
+24 
-36 RTKAL
+36 
-41 MIKIVFI
+41 
-48 FVFSIIFSFSYAT
+48 
-61 EEDSFDINKPAK
+61 EEEFFDIDKPAK

-136 AELWRQLDKNSLEA
+136 AELWRQLDNDSLEA

-221 IAHTAYFAGDQ
+221 IAHTAYFAGDL
-232 KLAEKELDIIESIK
+232 KLAEKELDITESIK

-258 MLAKDWPEKA
+258 MLAIDWPEKA
-268 LEFYKSFLKE
+268 LEFYQSFLSV

-286 LEYAKTLANL
+286 LEYAKILANL
-296 KMYNDAKS
+296 KMYSKAKS

-329 LNDNILAEKFLNQAL
+329 LNDNILAEKFFNQAL

-349 DKDKIQIYL
+349 DRDKIQIYL

-368 DMAITFLDKISS
+368 DLAIKFLDKISS
-380 GQLFVEAKILSAE
+380 GQLFVEAKILTAE
-393 IIADYRSVDDGIASL
+393 IIAEHKSVDDGIASL
-408 SKYKNLSPNDKL
+408 SKYKNLSPDDKL

-431 NNDRQQDAFDL
+431 NNNRQQDAFDL
-442 MKSEDA
+442 MKGADS
-448 NFNNFAE
+448 NFNNSAE

-479 AIKLKPDYAYA
+479 AIKIKPDYAYA

-499 DRNIKLD
+499 DRNIKLI

-519 PNNHYILD
+519 PNNHYIMD
-527 SMGWLHYRL
+527 SMGWLHFRM

-573 QAEKIWEESIKTY
+573 QAEKVWEESIKIH
-586 PSNTVLLE
+586 PSNTVLLK

>member
-1 MQKTLSLKLILIMFL
+1 MNKIITVFLTSMFM
-16 NSLSLFRT
+16 N
-24 FCIFFNIIMKLI
+24 
-36 RTKAL
+36 
-41 MIKIVFI
+41 V
-48 FVFSIIFSFSYAT
+48 SIAA
-61 EEDSFDINKPAK
+61 DDDVFDINKPAK

-94 GDLTSAG
+94 GDLASAG
-101 HLYYDLAKLTKN
+101 HLYFDLARLTKN

-136 AELWRQLDKNSLEA
+136 AELWRQLDNESLEA

-160 SGNLAKARPIIEKLL
+160 SGNLAKARPIIEELL
-175 EQEKTRADGFL
+175 KQEKTRADGFL
-186 YLNNLLTKVEN
+186 YLNNILTKVEN

-205 LAISK
+205 LAIAK

-221 IAHTAYFAGDQ
+221 IAHTAFYAGDT
-232 KLAEKELDIIESIK
+232 KLAENELDIAESIN
-246 PNWETA
+246 PSWETA
-252 ALFRGY
+252 ALFRGF
-258 MLAKDWPEKA
+258 MLANDWPEKA
-268 LEFYKSFLKE
+268 LEFYRSFLKV

-286 LEYAKTLANL
+286 LEYAKTLTNL
-296 KMYNDAKS
+296 KKYSEAKV
-304 EFLRLVDGS
+304 EFLRLVNGS

-329 LNDNILAEKFLNQAL
+329 LNDNILAEKFFNQAL
-344 ERGYS
+344 ERGYD
-349 DKDKIQIYL
+349 DKNKIHIYL
-358 AKIYLDRKEP
+358 AKIYLDRNQP
-368 DMAITFLDKISS
+368 VDAIKFIDKISS
-380 GQLFVEAKILSAE
+380 GPLFIEAKILTAE
-393 IIADYRSVDDGIASL
+393 VITKNKSLEDGIASL
-408 SKYKNLSPNDKL
+408 SQYKNLSSEDKL
-420 QFLKAKTSLLY
+420 QFLKAKVSLLY
-431 NNDRQQDAFDL
+431 NNDRKQDAFDL
-442 MKSEDA
+442 MKKEDA
-448 NFNNFAE
+448 NFNNSPE

-479 AIKLKPDYAYA
+479 AIKLKPDYAFA

-499 DRNIKLD
+499 DRNINLA

-519 PNNHYILD
+519 PNNHYIMD

-549 YKIQKDPEIA
+549 YKIQEDPEIA
-559 AHLGEILWKMGKLK
+559 AHLGEILWKLGKLK
-573 QAEKIWEESIKTY
+573 QAEEIWEASIMKF

>member
-1 MQKTLSLKLILIMFL
+1 MNKIALTLL
-16 NSLSLFRT
+16 
-24 FCIFFNIIMKLI
+24 
-36 RTKAL
+36 
-41 MIKIVFI
+41 
-48 FVFSIIFSFSYAT
+48 SIIIINNSFASD
-61 EEDSFDINKPAK
+61 EEFFDIDKPAK

-136 AELWRQLDKNSLEA
+136 AELWRQLDNDSLEA

-186 YLNNLLTKVEN
+186 YLNNLLSKVEN

-221 IAHTAYFAGDQ
+221 IAHTAFFAGDI
-232 KLAEKELDIIESIK
+232 KLAEKELDITESIK

-258 MLAKDWPEKA
+258 MLAIDWPEKA
-268 LEFYKSFLKE
+268 LEFYQSFLNV

-286 LEYAKTLANL
+286 LEYAKILANL
-296 KMYNDAKS
+296 KMYSKAKS

-329 LNDNILAEKFLNQAL
+329 LNDNILAEKFFNQAL
-344 ERGYS
+344 ERGYI
-349 DKDKIQIYL
+349 DRDKIQIYL

-368 DMAITFLDKISS
+368 DLAITFLDKISS
-380 GQLFVEAKILSAE
+380 GQLFVEAKILTAE
-393 IIADYRSVDDGIASL
+393 IIAENRSVDDGIATL
-408 SKYKNLSPNDKL
+408 SKYKNLSPDDKL

-442 MKSEDA
+442 MKGADS
-448 NFNNFAE
+448 NFNNSAE
-455 FKFDYAMLA
+455 FKYDYAMLA

-479 AIKLKPDYAYA
+479 AIKIKPDYAYA

-499 DRNIKLD
+499 DRNIKLA

-519 PNNHYILD
+519 PNNHYIMD
-527 SMGWLHYRL
+527 SMGWLHFRM

-573 QAEKIWEESIKTY
+573 QAEKVWEESIKTY

>member
-1 MQKTLSLKLILIMFL
+1 MNKIITVFLTSMFM
-16 NSLSLFRT
+16 N
-24 FCIFFNIIMKLI
+24 
-36 RTKAL
+36 
-41 MIKIVFI
+41 V
-48 FVFSIIFSFSYAT
+48 SIAA
-61 EEDSFDINKPAK
+61 DDDVFDINKPAK

-101 HLYYDLAKLTKN
+101 HLYFDLARLTKN

-136 AELWRQLDKNSLEA
+136 AELWRQLDNESLEA

-160 SGNLAKARPIIEKLL
+160 SGNLAKARPIIEELL
-175 EQEKTRADGFL
+175 KQEKTRADGFL
-186 YLNNLLTKVEN
+186 YLNNILTKVEN

-205 LAISK
+205 LAIAK

-221 IAHTAYFAGDQ
+221 IAHTAFYAGDT
-232 KLAEKELDIIESIK
+232 KLAEKELDIAESIN
-246 PNWETA
+246 PSWETA
-252 ALFRGY
+252 ALFRGF
-258 MLAKDWPEKA
+258 MLANDWPEKA
-268 LEFYKSFLKE
+268 LEFYRSFLKV

-286 LEYAKTLANL
+286 LEYAKTLTNL
-296 KMYNDAKS
+296 KKYSEAKV
-304 EFLRLVDGS
+304 EFLRLVNGS

-329 LNDNILAEKFLNQAL
+329 LNDNILSEKFFNQAL
-344 ERGYS
+344 ERGYD
-349 DKDKIQIYL
+349 DKNKIHIYL
-358 AKIYLDRKEP
+358 AKIYLDRNQP
-368 DMAITFLDKISS
+368 VDAIKFLDKISS
-380 GQLFVEAKILSAE
+380 GPLFIEAKILTAE
-393 IIADYRSVDDGIASL
+393 VITKNKSLEDGIASL
-408 SKYKNLSPNDKL
+408 SQYKNLSSEDKL
-420 QFLKAKTSLLY
+420 QFLKAKVSLLY
-431 NNDRQQDAFDL
+431 NNDRKQDAFDL
-442 MKSEDA
+442 MKKEDA
-448 NFNNFAE
+448 NFNNSPE

-479 AIKLKPDYAYA
+479 AIKLKPDYAFA

-499 DRNIKLD
+499 DRNINLA

-519 PNNHYILD
+519 PNNHYIMD

-549 YKIQKDPEIA
+549 YKIQEDPEIA
-559 AHLGEILWKMGKLK
+559 AHLGEILWKLGKLK
-573 QAEKIWEESIKTY
+573 QAEEIWEASIMKF

>member
-1 MQKTLSLKLILIMFL
+1 MRMFCSLHYNFKVAFQFQKEKIKL
-16 NSLSLFRT
+16 
-24 FCIFFNIIMKLI
+24 NIIMN
-36 RTKAL
+36 
-41 MIKIVFI
+41 KIITVFLTSM
-48 FVFSIIFSFSYAT
+48 FMNVSIAA
-61 EEDSFDINKPAK
+61 DDDVFDINKPAK

-101 HLYYDLAKLTKN
+101 HLYFDLARLTKN

-136 AELWRQLDKNSLEA
+136 AELWRQLDNESLEA

-160 SGNLAKARPIIEKLL
+160 SGNLAKARPIIEELL
-175 EQEKTRADGFL
+175 KQEKTRADGFL
-186 YLNNLLTKVEN
+186 YLNNILTKVEN

-205 LAISK
+205 LAIAK

-221 IAHTAYFAGDQ
+221 IAHTAFYAGDT
-232 KLAEKELDIIESIK
+232 KLAEKELDIAESIN
-246 PNWETA
+246 PSWETA
-252 ALFRGY
+252 ALFRGF
-258 MLAKDWPEKA
+258 MLANDWPEKA
-268 LEFYKSFLKE
+268 LEFYRSFLKV

-286 LEYAKTLANL
+286 LEYAKTLTNL
-296 KMYNDAKS
+296 KKYSEAKV
-304 EFLRLVDGS
+304 EFLRLVNGS

-329 LNDNILAEKFLNQAL
+329 LNDNILAEKFFNQAL
-344 ERGYS
+344 ERGYD
-349 DKDKIQIYL
+349 DKNKIHIYL
-358 AKIYLDRKEP
+358 AKIYLDRNQP
-368 DMAITFLDKISS
+368 VDAIKFLDKISS
-380 GQLFVEAKILSAE
+380 GSLFIEAKILTAE
-393 IIADYRSVDDGIASL
+393 VITKNKSLEDGIASL
-408 SKYKNLSPNDKL
+408 SQYKNLSSEDKL
-420 QFLKAKTSLLY
+420 QFLKAKVSLLY
-431 NNDRQQDAFDL
+431 NNDRKQDAFDL
-442 MKSEDA
+442 MKKEDA
-448 NFNNFAE
+448 NFNNSPE

-479 AIKLKPDYAYA
+479 AIKLKPDYAFA

-499 DRNIKLD
+499 DRNINLA

-519 PNNHYILD
+519 PNNHYIMD

-549 YKIQKDPEIA
+549 YKIQEDPEIA
-559 AHLGEILWKMGKLK
+559 AHLGEILWKLGKLK
-573 QAEKIWEESIKTY
+573 QAEEIWEASIMKF

>member
-1 MQKTLSLKLILIMFL
+1 MNKIITVFLTSMFM
-16 NSLSLFRT
+16 N
-24 FCIFFNIIMKLI
+24 
-36 RTKAL
+36 
-41 MIKIVFI
+41 V
-48 FVFSIIFSFSYAT
+48 SIAA
-61 EEDSFDINKPAK
+61 DDDVFDINKPAK

-101 HLYYDLAKLTKN
+101 HLYYDLARLTKN

-136 AELWRQLDKNSLEA
+136 AELWRQLDNESLEA

-160 SGNLAKARPIIEKLL
+160 SGNLAKARPIIEELL
-175 EQEKTRADGFL
+175 KQEKTRADGFL
-186 YLNNLLTKVEN
+186 YLNNILTKVEN

-205 LAISK
+205 LAIAK

-221 IAHTAYFAGDQ
+221 IAHTAFYAGDT
-232 KLAEKELDIIESIK
+232 KLAEKELDIAESIN
-246 PNWETA
+246 PSWETA
-252 ALFRGY
+252 ALFRGF
-258 MLAKDWPEKA
+258 MLANDWPEKA
-268 LEFYKSFLKE
+268 LEFYRSFLKV

-286 LEYAKTLANL
+286 LEYAKTLTNL
-296 KMYNDAKS
+296 KKYSEAKV
-304 EFLRLVDGS
+304 EFLRLVNGS

-329 LNDNILAEKFLNQAL
+329 LNDNILAEKFFNQAL
-344 ERGYS
+344 ERGYD
-349 DKDKIQIYL
+349 DKNKIHIYL
-358 AKIYLDRKEP
+358 AKIYLDRNQPVDAVK
-368 DMAITFLDKISS
+368 FLDKISS
-380 GQLFVEAKILSAE
+380 GPLFIEAKILTAE
-393 IIADYRSVDDGIASL
+393 VITKNKSLEDGIASL
-408 SKYKNLSPNDKL
+408 SQYKNLSSEDKL
-420 QFLKAKTSLLY
+420 QFLKAKVSLLY
-431 NNDRQQDAFDL
+431 NNDRKQDAFDL
-442 MKSEDA
+442 MKKEDA
-448 NFNNFAE
+448 NFNNSPE

-479 AIKLKPDYAYA
+479 AIKLKPDYAFA

-499 DRNIKLD
+499 DRNINLA

-519 PNNHYILD
+519 PNNHYIMD

-549 YKIQKDPEIA
+549 YKIQEDPEIA
-559 AHLGEILWKMGKLK
+559 AHLGEILWKLGKLK
-573 QAEKIWEESIKTY
+573 QAEEIWEASIMKF

>member
-1 MQKTLSLKLILIMFL
+1 MNKIALILLSTLIIN
-16 NSLSLFRT
+16 NSFAS
-24 FCIFFNIIMKLI
+24 
-36 RTKAL
+36 
-41 MIKIVFI
+41 
-48 FVFSIIFSFSYAT
+48 
-61 EEDSFDINKPAK
+61 EEEFFDIDKPAK

-136 AELWRQLDKNSLEA
+136 AELWRQLDNDSLEA

-186 YLNNLLTKVEN
+186 YLNNLLSKVEN

-205 LAISK
+205 LAVAK
-210 PYPELAEAHFS
+210 PYPDLAEAHFS
-221 IAHTAYFAGDQ
+221 IAHTAYFAGDL
-232 KLAEKELDIIESIK
+232 KLAEKELDITESIK

-258 MLAKDWPEKA
+258 MLAIDWPEKA
-268 LEFYKSFLKE
+268 LEFYQSFLNV

-286 LEYAKTLANL
+286 LEYAKILANL
-296 KMYNDAKS
+296 KMYSIAKS

-329 LNDNILAEKFLNQAL
+329 LNDNILAEKFFNQAL

-349 DKDKIQIYL
+349 DRDKIQIYL

-368 DMAITFLDKISS
+368 DRAITFLDKISS
-380 GQLFVEAKILSAE
+380 GQLFVEAKILTAE
-393 IIADYRSVDDGIASL
+393 IIAEQSSVDDGIASL
-408 SKYKNLSPNDKL
+408 LKYKNLSLNDKL

-431 NNDRQQDAFDL
+431 NNNRQQDAFDL
-442 MKSEDA
+442 MKGEDS
-448 NFNNFAE
+448 NFDKSAE

-479 AIKLKPDYAYA
+479 AIKIKPDYAYA

-499 DRNIKLD
+499 DRNIKLV

-519 PNNHYILD
+519 PNNHYIMD
-527 SMGWLHYRL
+527 SMGWLHFRM

-573 QAEKIWEESIKTY
+573 QAEIVWEESIKTY

>member
-1 MQKTLSLKLILIMFL
+1 MNKIALILLSTLIIN
-16 NSLSLFRT
+16 NSFAS
-24 FCIFFNIIMKLI
+24 
-36 RTKAL
+36 
-41 MIKIVFI
+41 
-48 FVFSIIFSFSYAT
+48 
-61 EEDSFDINKPAK
+61 EEEFFDIDKPAK

-136 AELWRQLDKNSLEA
+136 AELWRQLDNDSLEA

-186 YLNNLLTKVEN
+186 YLNNLLSKVEN

-205 LAISK
+205 LAVAK
-210 PYPELAEAHFS
+210 PYPDLAEAHFS
-221 IAHTAYFAGDQ
+221 IAHTAYFAGDL
-232 KLAEKELDIIESIK
+232 KLAEKELDITESIK

-258 MLAKDWPEKA
+258 TLAIDWPEKA
-268 LEFYKSFLKE
+268 LEFYQSFLNV

-286 LEYAKTLANL
+286 LEYAKILANL
-296 KMYNDAKS
+296 KMYSKAKS

-329 LNDNILAEKFLNQAL
+329 LNDNILAEKFFNQAL

-349 DKDKIQIYL
+349 DRDKIQIYL

-368 DMAITFLDKISS
+368 DQAITFLDRISS
-380 GQLFVEAKILSAE
+380 GKLFVEAKILTAE
-393 IIADYRSVDDGIASL
+393 IIAEYRSVDDGIASL
-408 SKYKNLSPNDKL
+408 LKYKNLSPNDKL
-420 QFLKAKTSLLY
+420 QLLKARTSLLY
-431 NNDRQQDAFDL
+431 NNNRQQDAFDL
-442 MKSEDA
+442 MKGEDS
-448 NFNNFAE
+448 NFNNSAE

-479 AIKLKPDYAYA
+479 AIKIKPDYAYA

-499 DRNIKLD
+499 DRNIKLA

-519 PNNHYILD
+519 PNNHYIMD
-527 SMGWLHYRL
+527 SMGWLHFRM

-573 QAEKIWEESIKTY
+573 QAEKVWEESIKTH

>member
-1 MQKTLSLKLILIMFL
+1 MKKIALIILATVII
-16 NSLSLFRT
+16 NNT
-24 FCIFFNIIMKLI
+24 F
-36 RTKAL
+36 A
-41 MIKIVFI
+41 
-48 FVFSIIFSFSYAT
+48 S
-61 EEDSFDINKPAK
+61 EEEFFDIDKPAK

-81 VYKFLLAEIAAQR
+81 VYKFLLAEIASQR

-136 AELWRQLDKNSLEA
+136 AELWRQLDNDSLEA

-186 YLNNLLTKVEN
+186 YLNNLLSKVEN

-221 IAHTAYFAGDQ
+221 IAHTAYFAGDI
-232 KLAEKELDIIESIK
+232 KLAEKELDITESIK

-258 MLAKDWPEKA
+258 MLAIDWPEKA
-268 LEFYKSFLKE
+268 LEFYQSFLNV

-286 LEYAKTLANL
+286 LEYAKILANL
-296 KMYNDAKS
+296 KMYSKAKS

-329 LNDNILAEKFLNQAL
+329 LNDNILAEKFFNQAL

-349 DKDKIQIYL
+349 DRDKIQIYL

-368 DMAITFLDKISS
+368 DLAIKFLDKISS
-380 GQLFVEAKILSAE
+380 GQLFVEAKILTAE
-393 IIADYRSVDDGIASL
+393 IIAENRSVDDGIASL
-408 SKYKNLSPNDKL
+408 SKYKNLSPDDKL

-431 NNDRQQDAFDL
+431 NNNRQQDAFDL
-442 MKSEDA
+442 MKGADS
-448 NFNNFAE
+448 NFNNSAE
-455 FKFDYAMLA
+455 FKYDYAMLA

-479 AIKLKPDYAYA
+479 AIKIKPDYAYA

-499 DRNIKLD
+499 DRNIKLA

-519 PNNHYILD
+519 PNNHYIMD
-527 SMGWLHYRL
+527 SMGWLHFRM

-573 QAEKIWEESIKTY
+573 QAEKVWEESIKTY
-586 PSNTVLLE
+586 PSNTVLIE

>member
-1 MQKTLSLKLILIMFL
+1 MNKIITVFLTSMFM
-16 NSLSLFRT
+16 N
-24 FCIFFNIIMKLI
+24 
-36 RTKAL
+36 
-41 MIKIVFI
+41 V
-48 FVFSIIFSFSYAT
+48 SIAA
-61 EEDSFDINKPAK
+61 DDDVFDINKPAK

-101 HLYYDLAKLTKN
+101 HLYFDLARLTKN

-136 AELWRQLDKNSLEA
+136 AELWRQLDNESLEA

-160 SGNLAKARPIIEKLL
+160 SGNLAKARPIIEELL
-175 EQEKTRADGFL
+175 KQEKTRADGFL
-186 YLNNLLTKVEN
+186 YLNNILTKVEN

-205 LAISK
+205 LAIAK

-221 IAHTAYFAGDQ
+221 IAHTAFYAGDT
-232 KLAEKELDIIESIK
+232 KLAEKELDIAESIN
-246 PNWETA
+246 PSWETA
-252 ALFRGY
+252 ALFRGF
-258 MLAKDWPEKA
+258 MLANDWPEKA
-268 LEFYKSFLKE
+268 LEFYRSFLKV

-286 LEYAKTLANL
+286 LEYAKTLTNL
-296 KMYNDAKS
+296 KKYSEAKV
-304 EFLRLVDGS
+304 EFLRLVNGS

-329 LNDNILAEKFLNQAL
+329 LNDNILAEKFFNQAL
-344 ERGYS
+344 ERGYD
-349 DKDKIQIYL
+349 DKNKIHIYL
-358 AKIYLDRKEP
+358 AKIYLDRNQP
-368 DMAITFLDKISS
+368 VDAIKFLDKISS
-380 GQLFVEAKILSAE
+380 GPLFIEAKILTAE
-393 IIADYRSVDDGIASL
+393 VITKNKSLEDGIASL
-408 SKYKNLSPNDKL
+408 SQYKNLSSEDKL
-420 QFLKAKTSLLY
+420 QFLKAKVSLLY
-431 NNDRQQDAFDL
+431 NNDRKQDAFDL
-442 MKSEDA
+442 MKKEDA
-448 NFNNFAE
+448 NFNNSPE

-479 AIKLKPDYAYA
+479 AIKLKPDYAFA

-499 DRNIKLD
+499 DRNINLA

-519 PNNHYILD
+519 PNNHYIMD

-549 YKIQKDPEIA
+549 YKIQEDPEIA
-559 AHLGEILWKMGKLK
+559 AHLGEILWKLGKLK
-573 QAEKIWEESIKTY
+573 QAEEIWEASIMKF

>member
-1 MQKTLSLKLILIMFL
+1 MNKLVVILLSTIIIN
-16 NSLSLFRT
+16 NSFAS
-24 FCIFFNIIMKLI
+24 
-36 RTKAL
+36 
-41 MIKIVFI
+41 
-48 FVFSIIFSFSYAT
+48 
-61 EEDSFDINKPAK
+61 EEEFFDIDKPAK

-136 AELWRQLDKNSLEA
+136 AELWRQLDNDSLEA

-186 YLNNLLTKVEN
+186 YLNNLLSKVEN

-221 IAHTAYFAGDQ
+221 IAHTAYFAGDI
-232 KLAEKELDIIESIK
+232 KLAEKELDITESIK

-258 MLAKDWPEKA
+258 MLAIDWPEKA
-268 LEFYKSFLKE
+268 LEFYQSFLKV
-278 NPNSNEVR
+278 NSNSNEVR
-286 LEYAKTLANL
+286 LEYAKILANL
-296 KMYNDAKS
+296 KMYSKAKS

-329 LNDNILAEKFLNQAL
+329 LNDNILAEKFFNQAL

-349 DKDKIQIYL
+349 DRDKIQIYL

-368 DMAITFLDKISS
+368 DLAITFLDKISS
-380 GQLFVEAKILSAE
+380 GQLFVEAKVLTAE
-393 IIADYRSVDDGIASL
+393 IIAEHRSVDDGIASL
-408 SKYKNLSPNDKL
+408 SKYKNLSLDDKL

-431 NNDRQQDAFDL
+431 NNNRQQDAFDL
-442 MKSEDA
+442 MKAADS
-448 NFNNFAE
+448 NFNNSAE

-469 LLLMEQLLKE
+469 LLLMEELLKE
-479 AIKLKPDYAYA
+479 AIKIKPDYAYA

-499 DRNIKLD
+499 DRNIKLA

-519 PNNHYILD
+519 PNNHYIMD
-527 SMGWLHYRL
+527 SMGWLHFRM

-573 QAEKIWEESIKTY
+573 QAEKVWEESIKTY

>member
-1 MQKTLSLKLILIMFL
+1 
-16 NSLSLFRT
+16 
-24 FCIFFNIIMKLI
+24 
-36 RTKAL
+36 
-41 MIKIVFI
+41 MIKIALI
-48 FVFSIIFSFSYAT
+48 LLSILIINNSFAS
-61 EEDSFDINKPAK
+61 EEELFDIDKPAK

-136 AELWRQLDKNSLEA
+136 AELWRQLDNDSLEA

-186 YLNNLLTKVEN
+186 YLNNLLSKVEN

-210 PYPELAEAHFS
+210 PYPDLAEAHFS
-221 IAHTAYFAGDQ
+221 IAHTAYFAGDL
-232 KLAEKELDIIESIK
+232 KLAEKELDITESIK

-258 MLAKDWPEKA
+258 MLAIDWPEKA
-268 LEFYKSFLKE
+268 LEFYQSFLNV

-286 LEYAKTLANL
+286 LEYAKILANL
-296 KMYNDAKS
+296 KMYSKAKS

-329 LNDNILAEKFLNQAL
+329 LNDNILAEKFFNQAL
-344 ERGYS
+344 ERNYS
-349 DKDKIQIYL
+349 DRDKIQIYL

-368 DMAITFLDKISS
+368 DQAITFLDRISS
-380 GQLFVEAKILSAE
+380 GQLFVEAKILTAE
-393 IIADYRSVDDGIASL
+393 IIAEHRSVDDGIASL
-408 SKYKNLSPNDKL
+408 LKYKNLSPNNKL
-420 QFLKAKTSLLY
+420 QFLKARTSLLY
-431 NNDRQQDAFDL
+431 NNNRQQDAFDL
-442 MKSEDA
+442 MKGEDS
-448 NFNNFAE
+448 NFNNSAE

-479 AIKLKPDYAYA
+479 AIKIKPDYAYA

-499 DRNIKLD
+499 DRNIKLA

-519 PNNHYILD
+519 PNNHYIMD
-527 SMGWLHYRL
+527 SMGWLHFRM

-573 QAEKIWEESIKTY
+573 QAEIVWEESIKSY

>member
-1 MQKTLSLKLILIMFL
+1 MNKKTLIFLSILII
-16 NSLSLFRT
+16 NNLF
-24 FCIFFNIIMKLI
+24 
-36 RTKAL
+36 AL
-41 MIKIVFI
+41 
-48 FVFSIIFSFSYAT
+48 
-61 EEDSFDINKPAK
+61 EEEFFDINKPAK

-136 AELWRQLDKNSLEA
+136 AELWRQLDNDSLEA

-221 IAHTAYFAGDQ
+221 IAHTAFFAGDLD
-232 KLAEKELDIIESIK
+232 LAEKELDITESIK

-258 MLAKDWPEKA
+258 MLAIDWPEKA
-268 LEFYKSFLKE
+268 LEFYQTFLNR

-286 LEYAKTLANL
+286 LEYAKILANL
-296 KMYNDAKS
+296 KMYDKAKS

-329 LNDNILAEKFLNQAL
+329 LNDNILAEKFFNQAL

-368 DMAITFLDKISS
+368 NMAITFLDKISS
-380 GQLFVEAKILSAE
+380 GQLFVEAKILTAE
-393 IIADYRSVDDGIASL
+393 IISEHRSVDDGIASL
-408 SKYKNLSPNDKL
+408 SQYKNLSLDDKL

-431 NNDRQQDAFDL
+431 NNNRKQDAFDL
-442 MKSEDA
+442 MKSEDS
-448 NFNNFAE
+448 NFDNSAE

-499 DRNIKLD
+499 DRNIKLA

-519 PNNHYILD
+519 PNNHYIMD
-527 SMGWLHYRL
+527 SMGWLHFRM

-573 QAEKIWEESIKTY
+573 QAKKVWEESIKTY

-594 TFERLR
+594 TFERLQ